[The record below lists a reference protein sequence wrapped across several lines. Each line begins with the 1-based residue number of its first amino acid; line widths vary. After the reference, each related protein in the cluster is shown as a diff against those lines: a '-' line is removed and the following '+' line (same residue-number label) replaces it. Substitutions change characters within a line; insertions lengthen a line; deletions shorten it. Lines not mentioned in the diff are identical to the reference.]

1 MSADTAWA
9 AAQDGTAPQDG
20 TWAHGR
26 TAPRGRIERVPGFR
40 SELLGN
46 ERDLLV
52 HLPPG
57 YDDRPDAD
65 YPVLYLHDGQQVFD
79 QGQQPTWAVDR
90 TLEALYAEGLIP
102 ELIAVAVPNAGADR
116 GVEYSHVAEYW
127 RTPGTPLKGHRY
139 EAFLTDE
146 VKPFVDARYRT
157 RTGPEHTALM
167 GSSMGGLVTYHIA
180 FRRPEVFGLAAV
192 LSPFLAHVDPDGLGE
207 RVVHERYRRRGP
219 RRIWLDIGGREGLIM
234 ARPAREL
241 AGRLVDEA
249 GYTSGAD
256 LLYYEDPA
264 APHHENAW
272 RPRARHALLHLF
284 GAPSPVR
291 SLTVEPEILLAPGE
305 TWSAVNPVAVRADGV
320 RYTALEAGYRV
331 ERPEVAAV
339 SPHGGLLPLAAGRTA
354 VTVRAHGLA
363 ASTEVA
369 VDPELPAHPVL
380 EVTVTVPPG
389 TPDDAP
395 VMFGPLPCAPAGPGR
410 FRGRIAVPRG
420 TGFDG
425 GVSRGWG
432 LDAVDADGRRVL
444 HPLRVDRDT
453 RLDLTV
459 DRWHRP
465 ADGI

>member
-1 MSADTAWA
+1 MSTSTAGTA
-9 AAQDGTAPQDG
+9 AAVRR
-20 TWAHGR
+20 GR
-26 TAPRGRIERVPGFR
+26 TERVPGFR
-40 SELLGN
+40 SEQLGN

-57 YDDRPDAD
+57 YDESPDAD
-65 YPVLYLHDGQQVFD
+65 YPVLYLQDGQQVFD
-79 QGQQPTWAVDR
+79 QGQRPTWALDR
-90 TLEALYAEGLIP
+90 TLEQLYAEGLIP
-102 ELIAVAVPNAGADR
+102 ELIAVGVPNAGAER
-116 GVEYSHVAEYW
+116 GTEYSHVAEYW

-139 EAFLTDE
+139 EAFLVDE

-157 RTGPEHTALM
+157 RTGPEHTAVM
-167 GSSMGGLVTYHIA
+167 GSSMGGLVAYHMA

-192 LSPFLAHVDPDGLGE
+192 LSPFLTHVDPAGLGE
-207 RVVHERYRRRGP
+207 KSVYERYRRRGP
-219 RRIWLDIGGREGLIM
+219 SRLWLDIGGREGLIL

-241 AGRLVDEA
+241 AVQLLDEA

-256 LLYYEDPA
+256 LLYYEDPQ
-264 APHHENAW
+264 APHHEDAW

-284 GAPSPVR
+284 GAASPVV
-291 SLTVEPEILLAPGE
+291 SLTAAAHLRLAPGE

-320 RYTALEAGYRV
+320 RYTALEADYRV

-339 SPHGGLLPLAAGRTA
+339 LPHGLLRPLAAGRTA
-354 VTVRAHGLA
+354 VTVRAHGLDA
-363 ASTEVA
+363 PTEVEVA
-369 VDPELPAHPVL
+369 PELPARPVL
-380 EVTVTVPPG
+380 EVVVTVPDG

-395 VMFGPLPCAPAGPGR
+395 VMFGPLPCRPDGPGR
-410 FRGRIAVPRG
+410 FRGRISVPRG

-432 LDAVDADGRRVL
+432 LDAVDEDGLRVV
-444 HPLRVDRDT
+444 HPLTVDRDT